1 MLRVNVKLQEA
12 INKKKKKQLYLC
24 HAEMC
29 YAEMHFLAALEI
41 QQSGIYHDET
51 QKCLMVT
58 WGQ

>member
-1 MLRVNVKLQEA
+1 MLNYRKQL
-12 INKKKKKQLYLC
+12 IRKKKKQLYLC